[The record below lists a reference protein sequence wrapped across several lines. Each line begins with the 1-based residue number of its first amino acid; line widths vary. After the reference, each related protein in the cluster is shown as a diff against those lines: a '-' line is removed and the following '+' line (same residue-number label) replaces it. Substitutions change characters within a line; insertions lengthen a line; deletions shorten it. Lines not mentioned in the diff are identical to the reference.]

1 MKSRSSGSVNPPTST
16 QNRENSCYNFLS
28 GIREDEDEEQ
38 HQDSSTSSNA
48 AAGIRLAITQ
58 TSISFPTEEKRKN
71 FIARGGESAKTPVDK
86 YVHFP
91 AEEKSGASLEL
102 NHSKNESVNR
112 KDDTVKRK
120 EMIQQQRQFHQH
132 QPQEPRHQLQESN
145 FTEEKATASTT
156 QADPVEAVV
165 DKQNYHKHPPQKHNQ
180 NAKNITQPTSTCDYG
195 DGNTNEEARSVEIV
209 VQEGCNPTK
218 DHYDGVDNDRKSRQG
233 K

>member
-58 TSISFPTEEKRKN
+58 TSIPFPTEEKRKN
-71 FIARGGESAKTPVDK
+71 FIARGGESAKTSVDK

-91 AEEKSGASLEL
+91 AEDKSGASLEQ
-102 NHSKNESVNR
+102 NHSKHESVNR

-120 EMIQQQRQFHQH
+120 EVIHHQH
-132 QPQEPRHQLQESN
+132 KFQPQESRRQHQESN
-145 FTEEKATASTT
+145 FVEQKAIASTT
-156 QADPVEAVV
+156 QGDPVDVV
-165 DKQNYHKHPPQKHNQ
+165 DKQNYHKHPSQKHNQ
-180 NAKNITQPTSTCDYG
+180 NAKTITQPTSTCDYG
-195 DGNTNEEARSVEIV
+195 DVNTNEEARNVEIV
-209 VQEGCNPTK
+209 VQEGCNTSK
-218 DHYDGVDNDRKSRQG
+218 DHYDCLDNNDRKSRQA

>member
-58 TSISFPTEEKRKN
+58 TSISFPTEGKRKN
-71 FIARGGESAKTPVDK
+71 FIARGGESAKTSVDK

-91 AEEKSGASLEL
+91 AEEKIGASLEH

-120 EMIQQQRQFHQH
+120 ELIQQQQHLQQH
-132 QPQEPRHQLQESN
+132 QPQEHRHQHHESH
-145 FTEEKATASTT
+145 FTEEKANASTS
-156 QADPVEAVV
+156 QGDPVEAV

-180 NAKNITQPTSTCDYG
+180 NAKNITHPTSTCER
-195 DGNTNEEARSVEIV
+195 DGNTNEEAKGFEIV
-209 VQEGCNPTK
+209 VKEGCNTTK
-218 DHYDGVDNDRKSRQG
+218 DHYDGVDNDRKSSKG